1 MSFGESASAIIVN
14 GSTADFLKLFYRNS
28 PEATL
33 EWFVYLDTLEFELP
47 ASFRFQTIY
56 IDAVELKI
64 LSHLV
69 RPSLLSVEIGHGR
82 EKPPTSYEFY
92 CRSIVARQ
100 MGFGQLPLALLFADK
115 VKLRETINSAIEY
128 NRILHFEQSLLPKAI
143 SGWDCVSFTSSA
155 FDH

>member
-1 MSFGESASAIIVN
+1 
-14 GSTADFLKLFYRNS
+14 
-28 PEATL
+28 
-33 EWFVYLDTLEFELP
+33 
-47 ASFRFQTIY
+47 
-56 IDAVELKI
+56 
-64 LSHLV
+64 
-69 RPSLLSVEIGHGR
+69 
-82 EKPPTSYEFY
+82 
-92 CRSIVARQ
+92 